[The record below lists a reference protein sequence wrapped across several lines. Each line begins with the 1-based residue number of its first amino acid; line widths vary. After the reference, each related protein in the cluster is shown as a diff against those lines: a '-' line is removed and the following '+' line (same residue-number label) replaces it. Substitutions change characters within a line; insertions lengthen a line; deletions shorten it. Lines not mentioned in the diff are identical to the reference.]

1 MAVCTHR
8 LGIPGSQA
16 DPLSQQVLSV
26 LEWQG
31 WSGRVT
37 TNLSQ
42 NVYRPPILAEPSP
55 FGFVERFSGSCCLE
69 VCNAAYVWLTRM
81 VFPTGK
87 SLSKHAETSA
97 SGQEQERLGMHQDF
111 QLGYFYHYWIK
122 SAEAESFWVIQ
133 SLQLGV
139 CDLLIS

>member
-1 MAVCTHR
+1 MAVCNHR

-16 DPLSQQVLSV
+16 DPLCQGVLSV
-26 LEWQG
+26 LGWQG

-37 TNLSQ
+37 TSLLQ
-42 NVYRPPILAEPSP
+42 NVSRPPSLAEPSS
-55 FGFVERFSGSCCLE
+55 FRFVGRFSGSCCLE
-69 VCNAAYVWLTRM
+69 VSNTAYVWLTHM
-81 VFPTGK
+81 VFPTWK
-87 SLSKHAETSA
+87 SLSKHAETSS

-122 SAEAESFWVIQ
+122 SAEEESFWVIQ

-139 CDLLIS
+139 CDSPVC